1 MIKKLLLVMLTL
13 LLSWPV
19 LGQEDAIVIGS
30 KNFNES
36 YLLAELIA
44 RLIEEE
50 GVEVER
56 RLGLGGDHPSGTA
69 ASGGHIC
76 FSCKCSAGTGAPSIC
91 RGRKLHPGSHL
102 RFQHWHHRHK
112 LSL

>member
-1 MIKKLLLVMLTL
+1 MSKKLLAVILTL
-13 LLSWPV
+13 LISWPV

-50 GVEVER
+50 GVEVKR
-56 RLGLGGDHPSGTA
+56 RFGLGGTLV
-69 ASGGHIC
+69 C
-76 FSCKCSAGTGAPSIC
+76 
-91 RGRKLHPGSHL
+91 
-102 RFQHWHHRHK
+102 
-112 LSL
+112 